1 MLSSLDGKISTG
13 AADELDFDRDL
24 PEIKG
29 VCEGLYQYYEI
40 EQTTDLWSLNS
51 GGVQAKFGV
60 NERPKPEK
68 SPVSFVL
75 IDNTHLKEDGIRYFS
90 ALSQTF
96 VLITENKNHPAF
108 SVSEPNLHIILQD
121 KLNVSEALC
130 TLYREF
136 GCESLTVQSGG
147 TLNSIFLREGLFD
160 FIDLVIA
167 PVLVGGK
174 DTSTVIDG
182 ESLLRRDELCRIA
195 PLRLLGCEVLKDSY
209 VRLRYEV
216 IK

>member
-29 VCEGLYQYYEI
+29 VC
-40 EQTTDLWSLNS
+40 
-51 GGVQAKFGV
+51 
-60 NERPKPEK
+60 
-68 SPVSFVL
+68 
-75 IDNTHLKEDGIRYFS
+75 
-90 ALSQTF
+90 
-96 VLITENKNHPAF
+96 
-108 SVSEPNLHIILQD
+108 
-121 KLNVSEALC
+121 
-130 TLYREF
+130 
-136 GCESLTVQSGG
+136 
-147 TLNSIFLREGLFD
+147 EGLFD